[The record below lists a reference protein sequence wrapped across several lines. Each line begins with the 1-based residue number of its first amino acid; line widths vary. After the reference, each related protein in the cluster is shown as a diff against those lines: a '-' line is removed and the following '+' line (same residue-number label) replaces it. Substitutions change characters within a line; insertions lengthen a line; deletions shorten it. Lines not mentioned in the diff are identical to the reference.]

1 MVKCEVSKG
10 GCVLPPNNAPVDVL
24 IRINRDG
31 TEECFLNPDVT
42 WFFPCHYRENNRV
55 PCGQFRDV
63 IEKFMQEF
71 KKMLEGGAILYAVNC
86 EGYGL
91 RWFAVL
97 DSIDTYCDTNA
108 VYGITDDCII
118 L

>member
-1 MVKCEVSKG
+1 M
-10 GCVLPPNNAPVDVL
+10 L
-24 IRINRDG
+24 
-31 TEECFLNPDVT
+31 
-42 WFFPCHYRENNRV
+42 
-55 PCGQFRDV
+55 
-63 IEKFMQEF
+63 IEKFMREF
-71 KKMLEGGAILYAVNC
+71 KKILEGGAILYAVNC

-97 DSIDTYCDTNA
+97 DSVDAYCDTNA